1 MHVRIQLFNL
11 YRQCGNATVTV
22 ANNSGLPSHACTRN
36 YLCYSLLLASRSL
49 SMLAVVSIYY
59 FCFFE
64 STVSQALA
72 ACERKIFSILQAI
85 ECWKGP
91 RSKASLVHFVS
102 M

>member
-1 MHVRIQLFNL
+1 
-11 YRQCGNATVTV
+11 
-22 ANNSGLPSHACTRN
+22 
-36 YLCYSLLLASRSL
+36 
-49 SMLAVVSIYY
+49 MLAVVSIYY